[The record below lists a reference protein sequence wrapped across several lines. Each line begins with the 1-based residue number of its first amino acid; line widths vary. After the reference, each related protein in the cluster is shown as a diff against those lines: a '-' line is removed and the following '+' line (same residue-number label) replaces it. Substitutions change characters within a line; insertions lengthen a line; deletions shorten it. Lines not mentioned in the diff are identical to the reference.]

1 MTLLQNKLK
10 SYIDDVG
17 TGHRGA
23 ALTMEKAAVAQ
34 QRKEA
39 AMEEERLAI
48 VLCLHTLYIH
58 CMHAA
63 TVHMCCDICI
73 YVCMYV
79 RRLKTGQRYG
89 RALTEV
95 CTNVLYA

>member
-17 TGHRGA
+17 AGHRGA

-39 AMEEERLAI
+39 AMEEKRLTI
-48 VLCLHTLYIH
+48 VLCLHTLYTH
-58 CMHAA
+58 CVHAT
-63 TVHMCCDICI
+63 TVHMRLWHMYICT
-73 YVCMYV
+73 YV
-79 RRLKTGQRYG
+79 RT
-89 RALTEV
+89 
-95 CTNVLYA
+95 